1 MTQQTCVYGIIFMS
15 EVRCKKKKKKKNLSK
30 LINFKGAGIHCRVTL
45 SQVTF
50 CEKSVESSGKDSD
63 PRAELPARA

>member
-15 EVRCKKKKKKKNLSK
+15 EVRCKKKKKKNLSK
-30 LINFKGAGIHCRVTL
+30 LNNFKGAGIHCRVTL

-50 CEKSVESSGKDSD
+50 CENSVESSGKDSD